1 MPRLAVLLPRW
12 NRPSK
17 VDEVPGN
24 PAGSGVGLRSQHVNE
39 LLDHGTDVP
48 WFELLADNHLA
59 PGGLILAQLKA
70 LRERWPLTLHCIG
83 MNLGGTDPLDQL
95 YLNRIQALSELVN
108 AAWISDHL
116 CFTACHGRQYHDL
129 LPLPY
134 TEAALL
140 HITGRIHRIQEQ
152 FKQPLVLENV
162 SAYLRFRESAL
173 TEAEFLAELVQR
185 TDCKILL
192 DVNNLYV
199 NHINHSDNVDG
210 YLTALPLHAVCEIHL
225 AGYEDQGDYLL
236 DAHNN
241 RVSQPV
247 WKLFEQV
254 IALIPDTPVL
264 IEWDNEIPHF
274 AVLRDEARKA
284 EDIMMRLNHTETVR
298 VSCNE

>member
-1 MPRLAVLLPRW
+1 MPG
-12 NRPSK
+12 K
-17 VDEVPGN
+17 
-24 PAGSGVGLRSQHVNE
+24 PAGAGIGLRSQHVNE

-59 PGGLILAQLKA
+59 SGGLILAQLEA
-70 LRERWPLTLHCIG
+70 LRERWPLTLHCVG
-83 MNLGGTDPLDQL
+83 LNVGGTDPLNQA
-95 YLNRIQALSELVN
+95 YLDRIQALSGLVS

-116 CFTACHGRQYHDL
+116 CFTTCHGHQYHDL

-134 TEAALL
+134 TEAALN
-140 HITGRIHRIQEQ
+140 HIAGRVHRIQEQ
-152 FKQPLVLENV
+152 FDQPLMLENV

-185 TDCKILL
+185 TGCRILL

-199 NHINHSDNVDG
+199 NHINHGDNVG
-210 YLTALPLHAVCEIHL
+210 AYLAALPLQAVGEIHL
-225 AGYEDQGDYLL
+225 AGYQDQGDYLL

-264 IEWDNEIPHF
+264 IEWDNEIPEF

-284 EDIMMRLNHTETVR
+284 EEIRTRLIQSKMVK
-298 VSCNE
+298 VA